1 MMIESP
7 DADTMDIELDR
18 VITQIIADIS
28 RVKENSGN
36 GLNEAMTETIVIDKL
51 LPVLGYEVWDFQK
64 QSFTSSIGNIPD
76 YTMLPGQKQQWYL
89 EVKRWQLPL
98 KEIEASQTVNY
109 AFNQGKRWAILT
121 NGDEWRV
128 YDAFCNAPLED
139 KCTIFAKHLSE
150 AKLLLKLLA
159 KNAMLNGEIEKIH
172 HREHVLQ
179 AVRVEIGNENSSIIK
194 LLRLNVAK
202 SLSTD
207 VTKQDVLDALKELM
221 DCKNEAIIPVVVIKP
236 DSIILPITKT
246 PYIDPVSPANAEKYS
261 LKDLAEKNPEPAGY
275 ETVSVSFDGTSSIPI
290 KYWKHLATTVIEWFC
305 SKYGLP
311 DMPYRYG
318 SSGERFF
325 MNTTAHHSDG
335 ADFRSPAGEVEIHGQ
350 KIYLE
355 LNYSAFNLCLRLEKI
370 ITDMGGDS
378 SKIIVE
384 MVKK

>member
-1 MMIESP
+1 MIESS
-7 DADTMDIELDR
+7 DAETIDIALDA
-18 VITQIIADIS
+18 VITQILADIS
-28 RVKENSGN
+28 KVKENSGN

-98 KEIEASQTVNY
+98 KEGEASQAVNY
-109 AFNQGKRWAILT
+109 AFNQGKRWAVLT

-128 YDAFCNAPLED
+128 YDAHSQCQLAD
-139 KCTIFAKHLSE
+139 KCTLFAKQLSE
-150 AKLLLKLLA
+150 AKSLLKLLA

-172 HREHVLQ
+172 HRDHVLQ
-179 AVRVEIGNENSSIIK
+179 AVRKEICNENSAIIK

-207 VTKQDVLDALKELM
+207 VTKQDILDALKELM
-221 DCKNEAIIPVVVIKP
+221 DSKNEAGTPVIINGPIP
-236 DSIILPITKT
+236 TILPIIT
-246 PYIDPVSPANAEKYS
+246 PSSSGTVSPNPVEKYS
-261 LKDLAEKNPEPAGY
+261 LKDLAKKMPSPNGY
-275 ETVSVSFDGTSSIPI
+275 IPISVNIDCTSSIPVKNWRI
-290 KYWKHLATTVIEWFC
+290 IDKTVIEWIC
-305 SKYGLP
+305 S
-311 DMPYRYG
+311 RYG
-318 SSGERFF
+318 MPDLPYSGRSRDYRVFMSREAVHPDGAIFRDSGEIIINGQLIYFE
-325 MNTTAHHSDG
+325 MH
-335 ADFRSPAGEVEIHGQ
+335 RSAESHCIQIEQ
-350 KIYLE
+350 L
-355 LNYSAFNLCLRLEKI
+355 